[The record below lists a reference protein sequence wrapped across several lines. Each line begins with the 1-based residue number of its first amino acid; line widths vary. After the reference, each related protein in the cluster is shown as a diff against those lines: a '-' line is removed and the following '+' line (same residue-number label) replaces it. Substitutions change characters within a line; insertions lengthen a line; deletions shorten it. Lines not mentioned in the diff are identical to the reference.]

1 MSGAATATAGRDT
14 RPRHPARRAASSVT
28 RHPRDPPVVVTSYMK
43 FNADLPPLPKP
54 SNLPRTR
61 SAPRCGGR
69 TRESRR
75 EGSATPST
83 SGVSSASSSP
93 ASRDPSPRPS
103 SSSEGLATS
112 SGASSPSASPD
123 TRVVV
128 EDEVTCA
135 ICLDLMH
142 RPRRL
147 PCDHTFC
154 LLCLQNYANT
164 CRTSFSCPTCRG
176 DAKVPA
182 GGLVALPSN
191 SRLKRGANILRRRRE
206 KEPNTHTCT
215 SCGTTE
221 DVVPCGH
228 CQYAWCEA
236 CGATH
241 LRQVQSDIT
250 ELRARLTSARD
261 TLDCRAEEEETRL
274 NKLEETIRETVE
286 ERVARLLEE
295 GTNLTAQVQEMRK
308 ARQQQALTLSQ
319 ELEQALAQHNPHP
332 QQLQKAGDVHATL
345 LRLLKQ
351 TSTDKG
357 PRITLDHATLTLSTS
372 SPANKGSQVT
382 LSASSSASEVT
393 EDHPHEARDEEE
405 DDRQLPP
412 QDHSLMY
419 RRKGALARLSWGRH
433 MGERPAGVAVSPW
446 TSDIFVTGSD
456 TCRVQVFDPSGRQ
469 LNSFGSRGH
478 GDGKFLCPIGVAFSL
493 VSQEVFITDK
503 WKHCI
508 HVFDTEGN
516 FIRQLGRKGKGCGH
530 FSAPEGITTDRHG
543 NIYVA
548 DTCNHRVQVLDSDGV
563 FLREFG
569 VVSSETLQDG
579 RRYTKTEFNEPTG
592 VAVSLD
598 GSRVYVA
605 DAGNH
610 RIKVYDGSSGER
622 VLMFGSRGRN
632 KGQFETPECI
642 AVDPEGFILV
652 GDSGNGRVQVFRP
665 NGNFIRYLGTRVNTH
680 GEFGWVSGVALS
692 RSLDV
697 VVTDF
702 KNNLVAVF

>member
-1 MSGAATATAGRDT
+1 MSGAATTAPAGREH
-14 RPRHPARRAASSVT
+14 RPRHPARRAASAVS
-28 RHPRDPPVVVTSYMK
+28 RLPRDSPVVVTSYMK
-43 FNADLPPLPKP
+43 TNADLPPLPNP
-54 SNLPRTR
+54 SNLPRTQ

-69 TRESRR
+69 MREPRR
-75 EGSATPST
+75 QGYATPST

-93 ASRDPSPRPS
+93 TSRNSSPRPS
-103 SSSEGLATS
+103 SSSEGLANS
-112 SGASSPSASPD
+112 SAASSPSASPD
-123 TRVVV
+123 TRTIV

-147 PCDHTFC
+147 PCGHTFC

-164 CRTSFSCPTCRG
+164 CRTTFTCPTCRG
-176 DAKVPA
+176 DAQVPP
-182 GGLVALPSN
+182 GGVVALPSN
-191 SRLKRGANILRRRRE
+191 TRLRRGAEILRRRRE
-206 KEPNTHTCT
+206 RDPSCLTCT

-221 DVVPCGH
+221 GAVACGH
-228 CQYAWCEA
+228 CQDAWCEA

-241 LRQVQSDIT
+241 LRQVQTDIV
-250 ELRARLTSARD
+250 ELKGRLSSVRD
-261 TLDCRAEEEETRL
+261 TLDCRTEEEEARL
-274 NKLEETIRETVE
+274 TKLEDTIREAVE
-286 ERVARLLEE
+286 ERVERLLEE
-295 GTNLTAQVQEMRK
+295 GTALTAQVQEMRK
-308 ARQQQALTLSQ
+308 QRQQQALTLSQ
-319 ELEQALAQHNPHP
+319 ELEHALTPDHPHP
-332 QQLQKAGDVHATL
+332 EQLQEAGDFHATL
-345 LRLLKQ
+345 MKLLKQ
-351 TSTDKG
+351 TSTAKG
-357 PRITLDHATLTLSTS
+357 PRVTLDSASLTLSTS
-372 SPANKGSQVT
+372 TSTA
-382 LSASSSASEVT
+382 EV
-393 EDHPHEARDEEE
+393 EEHPQEAREEEE
-405 DDRQLPP
+405 DERHLQP
-412 QDHSLMY
+412 QDHNIMY
-419 RRKGALARLSWGRH
+419 RRKGALARLRWSRH
-433 MGERPAGVAVSPW
+433 IKERPAGVAISPW

-469 LNSFGSRGH
+469 VNSFGSRGH
-478 GDGKFLCPIGVAFSL
+478 GDGEFLCPIGVAFSL

-516 FIRQLGRKGKGCGH
+516 FIRQLGRKGKGFGH

-563 FLREFG
+563 FLRELG

-592 VAVSLD
+592 VAVSQD
-598 GSRVYVA
+598 GSLVYVA

-610 RIKVYDGSSGER
+610 RIKVFDGSSGER

-632 KGQFETPECI
+632 KGQFETPECL
-642 AVDPEGFILV
+642 AVDPEGFMLV
-652 GDSGNGRVQVFRP
+652 GDSGNGRVQVFRRD
-665 NGNFIRYLGTRVNTH
+665 GTFVRYLGTRVSTR

-702 KNNLVAVF
+702 KNNLLTVF